1 MKKVKLTEKQK
12 ADLQKLRDEI
22 SEYAHQEAW
31 RRSIFAKIKMIELQL
46 KYDWRSDLRREMYL
60 DKFLVTFDLMQTD
73 GSIRRTAVKVGRT
86 IANGRSNYT

>member
-31 RRSIFAKIKMIELQL
+31 RRSIFAKIQMVELQL
-46 KYDWRSDLRREMYL
+46 KYDWRSDLRNEMLL
-60 DKFLVTFDLMQTD
+60 DKFLVTLRPWSNRWKHKKN
-73 GSIRRTAVKVGRT
+73 GGRGWKDD
-86 IANGRSNYT
+86 A

>member
-31 RRSIFAKIKMIELQL
+31 RRAIFAKIKMIELQL

-60 DKFLVTFDLMQTD
+60 DKFLVTLRPYANRWKHKKN
-73 GSIRRTAVKVGRT
+73 GGRGWKDD
-86 IANGRSNYT
+86 A